1 MLLGYYSHLLQ
12 KRWEFLYPSQTR
24 KGTEKQQSPPRL
36 SVSFSSAVTDERHN
50 VFSEIKNTAPT
61 FSLGAMKGVRS
72 YLPKNQ
78 PELKL
83 ISLEDV
89 AVEPVRW
96 LWYPYIPLG
105 KLSIIHGDPAEGKT
119 TLALWIAAACS
130 RGLALPGGETGEPLT
145 VLYQTAEDGLGDTIK
160 PRLLES
166 QADLHHIYTIDET
179 DFPLSMLDRRIGEAI
194 QDTHARLMILDPMQ
208 AYLGEKV
215 DMNRANEV
223 RTVMK
228 GLTQVANQT
237 GCAIVLVGHLNKSQS
252 ANSAQRGLGSMD
264 FRAAARSVLLV
275 GRLKQNRDIRVMVH
289 DKSSLAPE
297 GNSRG
302 FTLDNG
308 TLHWQ
313 EGYENLTADELLS
326 GRSPDSKLTLAE
338 QLILDTLDKH
348 PVVPAKMMY
357 RLAEQA
363 SISPR
368 TLKEAKRNLTGYVE
382 SVRLANEWN
391 WLRKE

>member
-1 MLLGYYSHLLQ
+1 M
-12 KRWEFLYPSQTR
+12 YPSEKR
-24 KGTEKQQSPPRL
+24 KGMGEKNFFFPYRKESRTLHSQL
-36 SVSFSSAVTDERHN
+36 AVSFSSAVADERHN
-50 VFSEIKNTAPT
+50 VFSEIENTAPT

-130 RGLALPGGETGEPLT
+130 RGQALPGGETGEPLT

-179 DFPLSMLDRRIGEAI
+179 DFPLSMLDHRIGEAI
-194 QDTHARLMILDPMQ
+194 EKTHAQLMILDPMQ

-237 GCAIVLVGHLNKSQS
+237 GCAIVLVGHLNKSQT

-275 GRLKQNRDIRVMVH
+275 GRLKNDRNIRVMVH

-297 GNSRG
+297 GNSRA
-302 FTLDNG
+302 FSLENG

-326 GRSPDSKLTLAE
+326 GAARGNKVALAE
-338 QLILDTLDKH
+338 DLIREQLAGGQ
-348 PVVPAKMMY
+348 PVLANEIYQLAKD
-357 RLAEQA
+357 AG
-363 SISPR
+363 ISRR
-368 TLKEAKRNLTGYVE
+368 TVEMAKRNMPDVTA
-382 SVRLANEWN
+382 RK
-391 WLRKE
+391 LRNCWAWSLH

>member
-1 MLLGYYSHLLQ
+1 M
-12 KRWEFLYPSQTR
+12 
-24 KGTEKQQSPPRL
+24 
-36 SVSFSSAVTDERHN
+36 
-50 VFSEIKNTAPT
+50 
-61 FSLGAMKGVRS
+61 
-72 YLPKNQ
+72 PKNQ
-78 PELKL
+78 PELRL

-130 RGLALPGGETGEPLT
+130 RGQALPGGETGEPLT

-166 QADLHHIYTIDET
+166 QADLKKIYTIDET
-179 DFPLSMLDRRIGEAI
+179 DFPLSMLDHRIGEAI
-194 QDTHARLMILDPMQ
+194 QDTHAQLMILDPMQ

-228 GLTQVANQT
+228 GLTKVANQT
-237 GCAIVLVGHLNKSQS
+237 GCAIVLVGHLNKLQS
-252 ANSAQRGLGSMD
+252 TNSAQRGLGSMD

-275 GRLKQNRDIRVMVH
+275 GRLKNNRDIRVMVH
-289 DKSSLAPE
+289 DKSSLAEE
-297 GNSRG
+297 GPSRG

-313 EGYENLTADELLS
+313 EGYENLTADELL
-326 GRSPDSKLTLAE
+326 GGAARGNKVALAE
-338 QLILDTLDKH
+338 DLIRKQLAGGH
-348 PVVPAKMMY
+348 PVLANEIYQIAKD
-357 RLAEQA
+357 AG
-363 SISPR
+363 ISRR
-368 TLKEAKRNLTGYVE
+368 TVEMAKRNMPDVTA
-382 SVRLANEWN
+382 RK
-391 WLRKE
+391 LRNCWAWSLH

>member
-36 SVSFSSAVTDERHN
+36 PVSFSSAVTDERHN

-130 RGLALPGGETGEPLT
+130 RGLALPGGENNEPLT

-166 QADLHHIYTIDET
+166 QAALQKIYTIDET
-179 DFPLSMLDRRIGEAI
+179 DFPLSMLDHRIGEAI
-194 QDTHARLMILDPMQ
+194 EKTHAQLMILDPMQ

-228 GLTQVANQT
+228 GLTKVANQT

-275 GRLKQNRDIRVMVH
+275 GRLKNDRDIRVMVH

-326 GRSPDSKLTLAE
+326 GAARGNKVALAE
-338 QLILDTLDKH
+338 DLIREQLAGGQ
-348 PVVPAKMMY
+348 PVLANEIYQMAKD
-357 RLAEQA
+357 AG
-363 SISPR
+363 ISRR
-368 TLKEAKRNLTGYVE
+368 TVEMAKRNMPDVTA
-382 SVRLANEWN
+382 RK
-391 WLRKE
+391 LRNCWAWSLH

>member
-1 MLLGYYSHLLQ
+1 M
-12 KRWEFLYPSQTR
+12 YPSQTR

-36 SVSFSSAVTDERHN
+36 PVSFSSAVTDERHN

-130 RGLALPGGETGEPLT
+130 RGLALPGGENSEPLT

-166 QADLHHIYTIDET
+166 KADMQKIYTIDET
-179 DFPLSMLDRRIGEAI
+179 DFPLSMLDHRIGEAI
-194 QDTHARLMILDPMQ
+194 EKTHAQLMILDPMQ

-228 GLTQVANQT
+228 GLTKVANQT

-275 GRLKQNRDIRVMVH
+275 GRLKNDRDIRVMVH

-297 GNSRG
+297 GNSRA
-302 FTLDNG
+302 FSLENG

-326 GRSPDSKLTLAE
+326 GAARGNKVALAE
-338 QLILDTLDKH
+338 DLIREQLAGGQ
-348 PVVPAKMMY
+348 PVLANEIYQMAKD
-357 RLAEQA
+357 AG
-363 SISPR
+363 ISRR
-368 TLKEAKRNLTGYVE
+368 TVEMAKRNMPDVTA
-382 SVRLANEWN
+382 RK
-391 WLRKE
+391 LRNCWAWSLH

>member
-36 SVSFSSAVTDERHN
+36 PVSFSSAVTDERHN

-105 KLSIIHGDPAEGKT
+105 KLSILHGDPGEGKT

-179 DFPLSMLDRRIGEAI
+179 DFPLSMLDHRIGEAI
-194 QDTHARLMILDPMQ
+194 RDTQAQLMILDPLQ

-237 GCAIVLVGHLNKSQS
+237 GCAIVLVGHLNKSQT

-275 GRLKQNRDIRVMVH
+275 GRLKNDRNIRVMVH

-326 GRSPDSKLTLAE
+326 GAARGNKVALAE
-338 QLILDTLDKH
+338 DLIREQLAGGH
-348 PVVPAKMMY
+348 PVLANEIYQMAKD
-357 RLAEQA
+357 AG
-363 SISPR
+363 ISRR
-368 TLKEAKRNLTGYVE
+368 TVEMAKRNMPDVTA
-382 SVRLANEWN
+382 RK
-391 WLRKE
+391 LRNCWAWSLH

>member
-1 MLLGYYSHLLQ
+1 M
-12 KRWEFLYPSQTR
+12 YPSQTR

-36 SVSFSSAVTDERHN
+36 PVSFSSAVTDERHN

-130 RGLALPGGETGEPLT
+130 RGQALPGGETGEPLT
-145 VLYQTAEDGLGDTIK
+145 ILYQTAEDGLGDTIK

-166 QADLHHIYTIDET
+166 KADLQKIYTIDET
-179 DFPLSMLDRRIGEAI
+179 DFPLSMLDHRIGEAI
-194 QDTHARLMILDPMQ
+194 QDTHAQLMILDPMQ

-228 GLTQVANQT
+228 GLTKVANQT
-237 GCAIVLVGHLNKSQS
+237 GCAIVLVGHLNKSQT

-264 FRAAARSVLLV
+264 FRAAARSVMLV
-275 GRLKQNRDIRVMVH
+275 GRLKNDRDIRVMVH

-297 GNSRG
+297 GNSRA
-302 FTLDNG
+302 FSLDNG

-326 GRSPDSKLTLAE
+326 GAARGNKVALAE
-338 QLILDTLDKH
+338 DLIREQLAGGH
-348 PVVPAKMMY
+348 PVLANEIYQLAK
-357 RLAEQA
+357 AA
-363 SISPR
+363 GISRR
-368 TLKEAKRNLTGYVE
+368 TVEMAKRNMPDVT
-382 SVRLANEWN
+382 A
-391 WLRKE
+391 RKMRNCWAWSLH

>member
-36 SVSFSSAVTDERHN
+36 PVSFSSAVTDERHN

-96 LWYPYIPLG
+96 PWYPYIPLG

-119 TLALWIAAACS
+119 TLALWVAAACS
-130 RGLALPGGETGEPLT
+130 RGLALPGGENKEPLT

-166 QADLHHIYTIDET
+166 QADLKKIYTIDET
-179 DFPLSMLDRRIGEAI
+179 DFPLSMLDHRIGKAI
-194 QDTHARLMILDPMQ
+194 QNTHAQLMILDPMQ

-228 GLTQVANQT
+228 GLTKVANQT
-237 GCAIVLVGHLNKSQS
+237 GCAIVLVGHLNKSQT

-275 GRLKQNRDIRVMVH
+275 GRLKNNRDIRVMVH
-289 DKSSLAPE
+289 DKSSLAEE
-297 GNSRG
+297 GPSRG

-313 EGYENLTADELLS
+313 EGYENLTADELL
-326 GRSPDSKLTLAE
+326 GGAARGNKVALAE
-338 QLILDTLDKH
+338 DLIRKQLAGGH
-348 PVVPAKMMY
+348 PVLANKIYQIAKD
-357 RLAEQA
+357 AG
-363 SISPR
+363 ISRR
-368 TLKEAKRNLTGYVE
+368 TVEMAKRNMPDVTA
-382 SVRLANEWN
+382 RK
-391 WLRKE
+391 LRNCWAWSLH

>member
-1 MLLGYYSHLLQ
+1 M
-12 KRWEFLYPSQTR
+12 
-24 KGTEKQQSPPRL
+24 
-36 SVSFSSAVTDERHN
+36 
-50 VFSEIKNTAPT
+50 
-61 FSLGAMKGVRS
+61 
-72 YLPKNQ
+72 PKKQ

-89 AVEPVRW
+89 VVEPVRW

-130 RGLALPGGETGEPLT
+130 RGQALPGGETGDPLT

-166 QADLHHIYTIDET
+166 RADLQKIYTIDET
-179 DFPLSMLDRRIGEAI
+179 DFPLSMLDERIGEAI
-194 QDTHARLMILDPMQ
+194 RDTQAQLMILDPLQ

-237 GCAIVLVGHLNKSQS
+237 GCAIVLVGHLNKSQT

-275 GRLKQNRDIRVMVH
+275 GRLKNDRDIRVMVH
-289 DKSSLAPE
+289 DKSSLAEE
-297 GNSRG
+297 GPSRA
-302 FTLDNG
+302 FSLENG
-308 TLHWQ
+308 TLRWQ
-313 EGYENLTADELLS
+313 KGYETLTADQLLS
-326 GRSPDSKLTLAE
+326 GRSQDSKLTLAE
-338 QLILDTLDKH
+338 ELILDTLDRR
-348 PVVPAKMMY
+348 PAVPAKEMFS
-357 RLAEQA
+357 LAQQA
-363 SISPR
+363 GISAR
-368 TLKEAKRNLTGYVE
+368 TLKSAKGNLRDYVQ
-382 SVRLANEWN
+382 SVRVAND
-391 WLRKE
+391 WLWRRTDGSVQGGNL

>member
-1 MLLGYYSHLLQ
+1 M
-12 KRWEFLYPSQTR
+12 YPSQTR

-36 SVSFSSAVTDERHN
+36 PVSFSSAVTDERHN

-89 AVEPVRW
+89 VVEPVRW

-105 KLSIIHGDPAEGKT
+105 KLSILHGDPGEGKT

-166 QADLHHIYTIDET
+166 KADLQKIYAIDET
-179 DFPLSMLDRRIGEAI
+179 DFPLSMLDHRIGEAI
-194 QDTHARLMILDPMQ
+194 EKTHAQLMILDPMQ

-223 RTVMK
+223 RNVMK
-228 GLTQVANQT
+228 GLTKVASQT

-252 ANSAQRGLGSMD
+252 INSAQRGLGSMD

-275 GRLKQNRDIRVMVH
+275 GRLKNDRDIRVMVH

-297 GNSRG
+297 GNSRA
-302 FTLDNG
+302 FSLQNG

-313 EGYENLTADELLS
+313 KGYENLTADELL
-326 GRSPDSKLTLAE
+326 GGAARGNKVALAE
-338 QLILDTLDKH
+338 DLIRKQLAGGH
-348 PVVPAKMMY
+348 PVLANEIYQIAKD
-357 RLAEQA
+357 AG
-363 SISPR
+363 ISRR
-368 TLKEAKRNLTGYVE
+368 TVEMAKRNMPDVTA
-382 SVRLANEWN
+382 RK
-391 WLRKE
+391 LRNCWAWSLH

>member
-1 MLLGYYSHLLQ
+1 M
-12 KRWEFLYPSQTR
+12 
-24 KGTEKQQSPPRL
+24 
-36 SVSFSSAVTDERHN
+36 A
-50 VFSEIKNTAPT
+50 
-61 FSLGAMKGVRS
+61 
-72 YLPKNQ
+72 KNQ

-89 AVEPVRW
+89 VVEPVRW

-130 RGLALPGGETGEPLT
+130 RGQALSDGEPQT

-179 DFPLSMLDRRIGEAI
+179 DFPLSMLDERIGEAI
-194 QDTHARLMILDPMQ
+194 EKTHAQLMILDPMQ

-228 GLTQVANQT
+228 GLTKVANQT

-275 GRLKQNRDIRVMVH
+275 GRLKNDRDIRVMVH

-297 GNSRG
+297 GPSRA
-302 FTLDNG
+302 FSLENG
-308 TLHWQ
+308 TLRWQ
-313 EGYENLTADELLS
+313 EGYETLTADQLLS
-326 GRSPDSKLTLAE
+326 GRSQDTKLTLAE
-338 QLILDTLDKH
+338 ELILDTLDRR
-348 PVVPAKMMY
+348 PAVPAKEMFS
-357 RLAEQA
+357 LAQQA
-363 SISPR
+363 GISAR
-368 TLKEAKRNLTGYVE
+368 TLKSARGNLRDCVQ
-382 SVRLANEWN
+382 SVRVAND
-391 WLRKE
+391 WLWRRTDGSVQGGNL

>member
-1 MLLGYYSHLLQ
+1 M
-12 KRWEFLYPSQTR
+12 YPSQTR

-36 SVSFSSAVTDERHN
+36 PVSFSSAVTDERHN

-105 KLSIIHGDPAEGKT
+105 KLSILHGDPGEGKT

-166 QADLHHIYTIDET
+166 QADLHHIYTIDEA
-179 DFPLSMLDRRIGEAI
+179 DFPLSMLDHRIGEAI
-194 QDTHARLMILDPMQ
+194 RDTQAQLMILDPLQ

-237 GCAIVLVGHLNKSQS
+237 GCAIVLVGHLNKSQT

-275 GRLKQNRDIRVMVH
+275 GRLKNDRDVRVMVH

-297 GNSRG
+297 GNSRA
-302 FTLDNG
+302 FSLENG

-348 PVVPAKMMY
+348 PVVPAKVMY

>member
-1 MLLGYYSHLLQ
+1 M
-12 KRWEFLYPSQTR
+12 
-24 KGTEKQQSPPRL
+24 
-36 SVSFSSAVTDERHN
+36 
-50 VFSEIKNTAPT
+50 
-61 FSLGAMKGVRS
+61 RS

-89 AVEPVRW
+89 VVEPVRW

-130 RGLALPGGETGEPLT
+130 RGQALPGGENNEPLT

-166 QADLHHIYTIDET
+166 KADLQKIYTIDET
-179 DFPLSMLDRRIGEAI
+179 DFPLSMLDHRIGEAI
-194 QDTHARLMILDPMQ
+194 QDTHAQLMILDPMQ

-237 GCAIVLVGHLNKSQS
+237 GCAIVLVGHLNKSQT

-275 GRLKQNRDIRVMVH
+275 GRLKNDRDIRVMVH

-326 GRSPDSKLTLAE
+326 GATHGNKVALAE
-338 QLILDTLDKH
+338 DLIREQLAGGH
-348 PVVPAKMMY
+348 PVLANEMYQLAKD
-357 RLAEQA
+357 AG
-363 SISPR
+363 ISRR
-368 TLKEAKRNLTGYVE
+368 TVEMAKRNMPDVTA
-382 SVRLANEWN
+382 RK
-391 WLRKE
+391 LRNCWAWSLH

>member
-1 MLLGYYSHLLQ
+1 
-12 KRWEFLYPSQTR
+12 
-24 KGTEKQQSPPRL
+24 
-36 SVSFSSAVTDERHN
+36 
-50 VFSEIKNTAPT
+50 
-61 FSLGAMKGVRS
+61 MKGARS
-72 YLPKNQ
+72 YLPKKQ

-89 AVEPVRW
+89 VVEPVRW

-105 KLSIIHGDPAEGKT
+105 KLSILHGDPGEGKT

-179 DFPLSMLDRRIGEAI
+179 DFPLSMLDHRIGEAI
-194 QDTHARLMILDPMQ
+194 RDTQAQLMILDPLQ

-237 GCAIVLVGHLNKSQS
+237 GCAIVLVGHLNKSQT

-275 GRLKQNRDIRVMVH
+275 GRLKNDRDVRVMVH

-297 GNSRG
+297 GNSRA
-302 FTLDNG
+302 FSLENG

-313 EGYENLTADELLS
+313 EGYENLTADELL
-326 GRSPDSKLTLAE
+326 GGAARGNKVALAE
-338 QLILDTLDKH
+338 DLIRKQLAGGH
-348 PVVPAKMMY
+348 PVLANEIYQIAKD
-357 RLAEQA
+357 AG
-363 SISPR
+363 ISRR
-368 TLKEAKRNLTGYVE
+368 TVEMAKRNMPDVTA
-382 SVRLANEWN
+382 RK
-391 WLRKE
+391 LRNCWAWSLH

>member
-1 MLLGYYSHLLQ
+1 MPLGYYSHLLQ

-36 SVSFSSAVTDERHN
+36 PVSFSSAVTDERHN

-61 FSLGAMKGVRS
+61 FSLGAMKGARS

-89 AVEPVRW
+89 VVEPVRW

-130 RGLALPGGETGEPLT
+130 RGLALPGGENKEPLT

-166 QADLHHIYTIDET
+166 KADLQKIYTIDET
-179 DFPLSMLDRRIGEAI
+179 DFPLSMLDHRIGEDI
-194 QDTHARLMILDPMQ
+194 EKTHAQLMILDPMQ

-228 GLTQVANQT
+228 GLTKVANQT

-275 GRLKQNRDIRVMVH
+275 GRLKNNRDVRVMVH

-297 GNSRG
+297 GNSRA
-302 FTLDNG
+302 FSLENG

-326 GRSPDSKLTLAE
+326 GAARGNKVALAE
-338 QLILDTLDKH
+338 DLIREQLAGGH
-348 PVVPAKMMY
+348 PVLANEIYQIAKD
-357 RLAEQA
+357 AG
-363 SISPR
+363 ISRR
-368 TLKEAKRNLTGYVE
+368 TVEMAKRNMPDVTA
-382 SVRLANEWN
+382 RK
-391 WLRKE
+391 LRNCWAWSLH

>member
-1 MLLGYYSHLLQ
+1 M
-12 KRWEFLYPSQTR
+12 YPSQTR

-36 SVSFSSAVTDERHN
+36 PVSFSSAVTDERHN

-61 FSLGAMKGVRS
+61 FSLGAMKGARS

-89 AVEPVRW
+89 VVEPVRW

-130 RGLALPGGETGEPLT
+130 RGLALPGGENKEPLT

-179 DFPLSMLDRRIGEAI
+179 DFPLSMLDHRIGEAI
-194 QDTHARLMILDPMQ
+194 QDTHAQLMILDPMQ
-208 AYLGEKV
+208 AYLGDKV

-228 GLTQVANQT
+228 GLTKVANQT

-275 GRLKQNRDIRVMVH
+275 GRLKNNRDVRVMVH

-297 GNSRG
+297 GNSRA
-302 FTLDNG
+302 FSLENG

-326 GRSPDSKLTLAE
+326 GAARGNKVALAE
-338 QLILDTLDKH
+338 DLIREQLAGGH
-348 PVVPAKMMY
+348 PVLANEIYQIAKD
-357 RLAEQA
+357 AG
-363 SISPR
+363 ISRR
-368 TLKEAKRNLTGYVE
+368 TVEMAKRNMPDVTA
-382 SVRLANEWN
+382 RK
-391 WLRKE
+391 LRNCWAWSLH

>member
-1 MLLGYYSHLLQ
+1 M
-12 KRWEFLYPSQTR
+12 
-24 KGTEKQQSPPRL
+24 
-36 SVSFSSAVTDERHN
+36 
-50 VFSEIKNTAPT
+50 
-61 FSLGAMKGVRS
+61 RS

-89 AVEPVRW
+89 VVEPVRW

-130 RGLALPGGETGEPLT
+130 RGQALPGGGNGEPQT

-166 QADLHHIYTIDET
+166 QADLQKIYTIDET
-179 DFPLSMLDRRIGEAI
+179 DFPLSMLDYRIGEAI
-194 QDTHARLMILDPMQ
+194 EKTHAQLMILDPMQ

-228 GLTQVANQT
+228 GLTKVANQT

-252 ANSAQRGLGSMD
+252 INSAQRGLGSMD

-275 GRLKQNRDIRVMVH
+275 GRLKNDRDIRVMVH
-289 DKSSLAPE
+289 DKSSLAEE
-297 GNSRG
+297 GPSRG

-338 QLILDTLDKH
+338 QLILDTLAGGSGRGDRPQREPDPH
-348 PVVPAKMMY
+348 PGHRGRRGAHPGRGVHRGLPHLRHPGHVRGALCPAGAGGVY
-357 RLAEQA
+357 AGRGHPAWGSSGGPPPA
-363 SISPR
+363 GRP
-368 TLKEAKRNLTGYVE
+368 
-382 SVRLANEWN
+382 
-391 WLRKE
+391 

>member
-1 MLLGYYSHLLQ
+1 M
-12 KRWEFLYPSQTR
+12 YPSQTR

-36 SVSFSSAVTDERHN
+36 PVSFSSAVTDERHN

-105 KLSIIHGDPAEGKT
+105 KLTILHGDPGEGKT

-179 DFPLSMLDRRIGEAI
+179 DSPLSILDERIGEAI
-194 QDTHARLMILDPMQ
+194 RDTQAQLMILDPMQ

-228 GLTQVANQT
+228 GLTKVANQT

-275 GRLKQNRDIRVMVH
+275 GRLKNDRNIRVMVH

-326 GRSPDSKLTLAE
+326 GAARGNKVALAE
-338 QLILDTLDKH
+338 DLIREQLAGGH
-348 PVVPAKMMY
+348 PVLANEIYQMAKD
-357 RLAEQA
+357 AG
-363 SISPR
+363 ISRR
-368 TLKEAKRNLTGYVE
+368 TVEMAKRNMPDVTA
-382 SVRLANEWN
+382 RK
-391 WLRKE
+391 LRNCWAWSLH

>member
-36 SVSFSSAVTDERHN
+36 PVSFSSAVTDERHN

-89 AVEPVRW
+89 VVEPVRW

-130 RGLALPGGETGEPLT
+130 RGQALPGGENGEPLT

-166 QADLHHIYTIDET
+166 KADMQKIYTIDET
-179 DFPLSMLDRRIGEAI
+179 DFPLSMLDHRIGEAI
-194 QDTHARLMILDPMQ
+194 EKTHAQLMILDPMQ

-228 GLTQVANQT
+228 GLTKVANQT

-275 GRLKQNRDIRVMVH
+275 GRLKNDRDVRVMVH

-297 GNSRG
+297 GNSRA
-302 FTLDNG
+302 FSLENG

-326 GRSPDSKLTLAE
+326 GAARGNKVALAE
-338 QLILDTLDKH
+338 DLIREQLAGGQ
-348 PVVPAKMMY
+348 PVLANEIYQMAKD
-357 RLAEQA
+357 AG
-363 SISPR
+363 ISRR
-368 TLKEAKRNLTGYVE
+368 TVEMAKRNMPDVTA
-382 SVRLANEWN
+382 RK
-391 WLRKE
+391 LRNCWAWSLH

>member
-1 MLLGYYSHLLQ
+1 M
-12 KRWEFLYPSQTR
+12 
-24 KGTEKQQSPPRL
+24 
-36 SVSFSSAVTDERHN
+36 
-50 VFSEIKNTAPT
+50 
-61 FSLGAMKGVRS
+61 
-72 YLPKNQ
+72 PKNQ

-89 AVEPVRW
+89 VVEPVRW

-105 KLSIIHGDPAEGKT
+105 KLTILHGDPGEGKT

-130 RGLALPGGETGEPLT
+130 RGQALSDEETGKPLT
-145 VLYQTAEDGLGDTIK
+145 VLYQTAEDGFGDTIK

-166 QADLHHIYTIDET
+166 KANLHHIYTIDET
-179 DFPLSMLDRRIGEAI
+179 DFPLSMLDERIGEAI
-194 QDTHARLMILDPMQ
+194 EKTHAQLMILDPMQ

-228 GLTQVANQT
+228 GLTKVANQT

-275 GRLKQNRDIRVMVH
+275 GRVKNDRDIRVMVH

-297 GNSRG
+297 GNSRA
-302 FTLDNG
+302 FSLENG

-313 EGYENLTADELLS
+313 KGYETLTADQLLS
-326 GRSPDSKLTLAE
+326 GRSQDSKLTLAE
-338 QLILDTLDKH
+338 ELILDTLDRRSI
-348 PVVPAKMMY
+348 VSAKEMY

-363 SISPR
+363 NISPR
-368 TLKEAKRNLTGYVE
+368 TLKEAKRNLTHYVE
-382 SVRLANEWN
+382 SVRQANEWN
-391 WLRKE
+391 WQRKQ

>member
-1 MLLGYYSHLLQ
+1 M
-12 KRWEFLYPSQTR
+12 YPSEKR
-24 KGTEKQQSPPRL
+24 KGMGEKNFFFPYRKESRTLHSQL
-36 SVSFSSAVTDERHN
+36 AVSFSSAVADERHN
-50 VFSEIKNTAPT
+50 VFSEIENTAPT

-105 KLSIIHGDPAEGKT
+105 KLTILHGDPGEGKT
-119 TLALWIAAACS
+119 TLALWIAAAYS
-130 RGLALPGGETGEPLT
+130 RGQALPGGETGEPLT

-179 DFPLSMLDRRIGEAI
+179 DFPLSMLDERIGEAI
-194 QDTHARLMILDPMQ
+194 RDTQAQLMILDPLQ

-237 GCAIVLVGHLNKSQS
+237 GCAIVLVGHLNKSQT

-275 GRLKQNRDIRVMVH
+275 GRLKNNRDVRVMVH

-297 GNSRG
+297 GNSRA
-302 FTLDNG
+302 FSLENG

-313 EGYENLTADELLS
+313 DGYENLTADELLS
-326 GRSPDSKLTLAE
+326 GAARGNKVALAE
-338 QLILDTLDKH
+338 DLIREQLAGGQ
-348 PVVPAKMMY
+348 PVLANEIYQLAKD
-357 RLAEQA
+357 AG
-363 SISPR
+363 ISRR
-368 TLKEAKRNLTGYVE
+368 TVEMAKRNMPDVTA
-382 SVRLANEWN
+382 RK
-391 WLRKE
+391 LRNCWAWSLH

>member
-1 MLLGYYSHLLQ
+1 MPLGYYSHLLQ

-36 SVSFSSAVTDERHN
+36 PVSFSSAVTDERHN

-61 FSLGAMKGVRS
+61 FSLGAMKGARS

-89 AVEPVRW
+89 VVEPVRW

-130 RGLALPGGETGEPLT
+130 RGLALPGGENKEPLT

-179 DFPLSMLDRRIGEAI
+179 DFPLSMLDHRIGEAI
-194 QDTHARLMILDPMQ
+194 QDTHAQLMILDPMQ

-228 GLTQVANQT
+228 GLTKVANQT
-237 GCAIVLVGHLNKSQS
+237 GCAIVLVGHLNKSQT

-275 GRLKQNRDIRVMVH
+275 GRLKNDRNIRVMVH

-297 GNSRG
+297 GNTRAFS
-302 FTLDNG
+302 LENG

-326 GRSPDSKLTLAE
+326 GAARGNKVALAE
-338 QLILDTLDKH
+338 DLIREQLAGGQ
-348 PVVPAKMMY
+348 PVLANEIYQMAK
-357 RLAEQA
+357 AA
-363 SISPR
+363 GISRR
-368 TLKEAKRNLTGYVE
+368 TVEMAKRNMPDVTA
-382 SVRLANEWN
+382 RK
-391 WLRKE
+391 LRNCWAWSLH

>member
-36 SVSFSSAVTDERHN
+36 PVSFSSAVTDERHN

-130 RGLALPGGETGEPLT
+130 RGQALPGGETGEPLT
-145 VLYQTAEDGLGDTIK
+145 ILYQTAEDGLGDTIK

-179 DFPLSMLDRRIGEAI
+179 DFPLSMLDHRIGEAI
-194 QDTHARLMILDPMQ
+194 EKTHAQLMILDPMQ

-228 GLTQVANQT
+228 GLTKVANQT

-275 GRLKQNRDIRVMVH
+275 GRLKNDRDIRVMVH

-297 GNSRG
+297 GNSRA
-302 FTLDNG
+302 FSLENG

-326 GRSPDSKLTLAE
+326 GAARGNKVALAE
-338 QLILDTLDKH
+338 DLIREQLAGGQ
-348 PVVPAKMMY
+348 PVLANEIYQMAKD
-357 RLAEQA
+357 AG
-363 SISPR
+363 ISRR
-368 TLKEAKRNLTGYVE
+368 TVEMAKRNMPDVTA
-382 SVRLANEWN
+382 RK
-391 WLRKE
+391 LRNCWAWSLH

>member
-1 MLLGYYSHLLQ
+1 M
-12 KRWEFLYPSQTR
+12 YPSQTR

-36 SVSFSSAVTDERHN
+36 PVSFSSAVTDERHN

-61 FSLGAMKGVRS
+61 FSLGAMKGARS

-105 KLSIIHGDPAEGKT
+105 KLTILHGDPAEGKT

-130 RGLALPGGETGEPLT
+130 RGQALPGGENSEPLT

-166 QADLHHIYTIDET
+166 QADLQKIYTIDET
-179 DFPLSMLDRRIGEAI
+179 DFPLSMLDHRIGEAI
-194 QDTHARLMILDPMQ
+194 EKTHAQLMILDPLQ

-223 RTVMK
+223 RNVMK
-228 GLTQVANQT
+228 GLTKVASQT
-237 GCAIVLVGHLNKSQS
+237 GCAIVLVGHLNKSQT

-275 GRLKQNRDIRVMVH
+275 GRLKNDRDVRVMVH

-297 GNSRG
+297 GNTRAFS
-302 FTLDNG
+302 LENG

-313 EGYENLTADELLS
+313 KGYENLTADELLS
-326 GRSPDSKLTLAE
+326 GAARGNKVALAE
-338 QLILDTLDKH
+338 DLIREQLAGGQ
-348 PVVPAKMMY
+348 PVLANEIFQMAKD
-357 RLAEQA
+357 AG
-363 SISPR
+363 ISRR
-368 TLKEAKRNLTGYVE
+368 TVEMAKRNMPDVTA
-382 SVRLANEWN
+382 RK
-391 WLRKE
+391 LRNCWAWSLH

>member
-1 MLLGYYSHLLQ
+1 M
-12 KRWEFLYPSQTR
+12 
-24 KGTEKQQSPPRL
+24 
-36 SVSFSSAVTDERHN
+36 
-50 VFSEIKNTAPT
+50 
-61 FSLGAMKGVRS
+61 
-72 YLPKNQ
+72 PKNQ

-105 KLSIIHGDPAEGKT
+105 KLTILYGDPGEGKT

-130 RGLALPGGETGEPLT
+130 RGQALPGGETGEPLT
-145 VLYQTAEDGLGDTIK
+145 ILYQTAEDGLGDTIK

-166 QADLHHIYTIDET
+166 QADLQRIYTIDET
-179 DFPLSMLDRRIGEAI
+179 DFPLSMLDHRIGEAI
-194 QDTHARLMILDPMQ
+194 RDTHAQLVILDPMQ

-228 GLTQVANQT
+228 GLTKVANQT
-237 GCAIVLVGHLNKSQS
+237 GCAIVLVGHLNKSQT
-252 ANSAQRGLGSMD
+252 ANSSQRGLGSMD

-275 GRLKQNRDIRVMVH
+275 GRLKNDRDVRVMVH
-289 DKSSLAPE
+289 DKSSLAEE
-297 GNSRG
+297 GPSRG

-326 GRSPDSKLTLAE
+326 GAARGNKVAMAEDLIRE
-338 QLILDTLDKH
+338 QLAGGH
-348 PVVPAKMMY
+348 PVLANEIYQMAK
-357 RLAEQA
+357 AA
-363 SISPR
+363 GISRR
-368 TLKEAKRNLTGYVE
+368 TVEMAKRNMPDVTA
-382 SVRLANEWN
+382 RK
-391 WLRKE
+391 LRNCWAWSLH

>member
-1 MLLGYYSHLLQ
+1 MPLGYYSHLLQ

-36 SVSFSSAVTDERHN
+36 PVSFSSAVTDERHN

-105 KLSIIHGDPAEGKT
+105 KLSILHGDPGEGKT

-179 DFPLSMLDRRIGEAI
+179 DFPLSMLDHRIGEAI
-194 QDTHARLMILDPMQ
+194 RDTQAQLMILDPLQ

-237 GCAIVLVGHLNKSQS
+237 GCAIVLVGHLNKSQT

-275 GRLKQNRDIRVMVH
+275 GRLKNDRNIRVMVH

-326 GRSPDSKLTLAE
+326 GAARGNKVALAE
-338 QLILDTLDKH
+338 DLIREQLAGGH
-348 PVVPAKMMY
+348 PVLANEIYQMAKD
-357 RLAEQA
+357 AG
-363 SISPR
+363 ISRR
-368 TLKEAKRNLTGYVE
+368 TVEMAKRNMPDVTA
-382 SVRLANEWN
+382 RK
-391 WLRKE
+391 LRNCWAWSLH

>member
-1 MLLGYYSHLLQ
+1 
-12 KRWEFLYPSQTR
+12 
-24 KGTEKQQSPPRL
+24 
-36 SVSFSSAVTDERHN
+36 
-50 VFSEIKNTAPT
+50 
-61 FSLGAMKGVRS
+61 MKGARS

-130 RGLALPGGETGEPLT
+130 RGQALPDRENGEPLT

-166 QADLHHIYTIDET
+166 QADLQKIYTIDET

-194 QDTHARLMILDPMQ
+194 EKTHAQLMILDPMQ

-228 GLTQVANQT
+228 GLTKVANQT
-237 GCAIVLVGHLNKSQS
+237 GCAIVLVGHLNKSKT

-275 GRLKQNRDIRVMVH
+275 GRLKNNRDIRVMVH

-297 GNSRG
+297 GNSRA
-302 FTLDNG
+302 FSLENG
-308 TLHWQ
+308 TLRWQ

-326 GRSPDSKLTLAE
+326 GGARGNKVALAE
-338 QLILDTLDKH
+338 DLIREQLASGQ
-348 PVVPAKMMY
+348 PVMANEIYQMAKD
-357 RLAEQA
+357 AG
-363 SISPR
+363 ISRR
-368 TLKEAKRNLTGYVE
+368 TVEMAKRNMPDVTA
-382 SVRLANEWN
+382 RK
-391 WLRKE
+391 LRNCWAWSLH

>member
-1 MLLGYYSHLLQ
+1 M
-12 KRWEFLYPSQTR
+12 YPSQTR

-36 SVSFSSAVTDERHN
+36 PVSFSSAVTDERHN

-72 YLPKNQ
+72 YLPKKQ

-89 AVEPVRW
+89 VVEPVRW

-105 KLSIIHGDPAEGKT
+105 KLSIIHGDPGEGKT

-130 RGLALPGGETGEPLT
+130 RGQALPGGETGDPLT

-166 QADLHHIYTIDET
+166 KADLQKIYTIDET
-179 DFPLSMLDRRIGEAI
+179 DFPLSMLDHRIGEAI
-194 QDTHARLMILDPMQ
+194 QDTHAQLMILDPMQ

-228 GLTQVANQT
+228 GLTKVANQT
-237 GCAIVLVGHLNKSQS
+237 GCAIVLVGHLNKSQT

-275 GRLKQNRDIRVMVH
+275 GRLKNNRDVRVMVH

-313 EGYENLTADELLS
+313 EGYETLTADELLS

-348 PVVPAKMMY
+348 PVVPAKVMY

-382 SVRLANEWN
+382 SIRLANEWN
-391 WLRKE
+391 WLRIE

>member
-1 MLLGYYSHLLQ
+1 M
-12 KRWEFLYPSQTR
+12 
-24 KGTEKQQSPPRL
+24 
-36 SVSFSSAVTDERHN
+36 
-50 VFSEIKNTAPT
+50 
-61 FSLGAMKGVRS
+61 RS

-89 AVEPVRW
+89 VVEPVRW
-96 LWYPYIPLG
+96 LWYPLHPTG
-105 KLSIIHGDPAEGKT
+105 KADHPPRRSRRGKDHPGSVDCGGLQPGDRPSPA
-119 TLALWIAAACS
+119 
-130 RGLALPGGETGEPLT
+130 GETGEPLT

-166 QADLHHIYTIDET
+166 QADLQKIYTIDET
-179 DFPLSMLDRRIGEAI
+179 DFPLSMLDHRIGEAI
-194 QDTHARLMILDPMQ
+194 RDTQAQLMILDPMQ

-228 GLTQVANQT
+228 GLTKVANQT
-237 GCAIVLVGHLNKSQS
+237 GCAIVPGGASEQIPDRQ
-252 ANSAQRGLGSMD
+252 QRPAWPGFHGLPGSGPER
-264 FRAAARSVLLV
+264 FCWV
-275 GRLKQNRDIRVMVH
+275 GRLKNDRDVRVMVH
-289 DKSSLAPE
+289 DKSSLAEE
-297 GNSRG
+297 GPSRG
-302 FTLDNG
+302 FTLVNG

-338 QLILDTLDKH
+338 QLILDTLDKQ

-363 SISPR
+363 SISPPNAQR
-368 TLKEAKRNLTGYVE
+368 GQTQ
-382 SVRLANEWN
+382 SN
-391 WLRKE
+391 WLCGVRPSGQRVELAEK